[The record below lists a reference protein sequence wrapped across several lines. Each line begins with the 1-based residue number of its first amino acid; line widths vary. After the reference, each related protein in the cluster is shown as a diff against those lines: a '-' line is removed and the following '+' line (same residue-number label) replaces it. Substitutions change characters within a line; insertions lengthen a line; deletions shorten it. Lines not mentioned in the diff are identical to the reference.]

1 MRPLRFAL
9 LGTGYWAV
17 RTHGAALSVSDH
29 ADLVGV
35 WGRDPAKADDV
46 AEQLGTSA
54 YDDLDELLSS
64 VDAVA
69 IALPPDVQA
78 QMAVRAAG
86 AGCHLLL
93 DKPLALDVPSAQAV
107 VKAADDAGVASVVFF
122 TSRYHRGTE
131 QWTEAAAERAPWHT
145 AHFISYNNIFQPGGH
160 YAGSAWR
167 REYGALWD
175 VGPHALAALVPIMG
189 PVRSVAARPGPAG
202 SDTVHV
208 FVAHGPD
215 SSNGERAGDKATATS
230 TFSVSLSMPAAGMA
244 RQLVLYGQDG
254 VWARPEADVDPVEA
268 FLVAIE
274 ELAALVTSGE
284 RRHRCDARFGL
295 YVVRALAVAATSLQ
309 LPGLDLKDK

>member
-1 MRPLRFAL
+1 MGALASITGKQRLYEHNETGTAMRPLRFAL

-167 REYGALWD
+167 RQVWCVVGRWATCARGPCAHHGARK
-175 VGPHALAALVPIMG
+175 VGGCPPGAGWERHSARVRG
-189 PVRSVAARPGPAG
+189 P
-202 SDTVHV
+202 
-208 FVAHGPD
+208 
-215 SSNGERAGDKATATS
+215 
-230 TFSVSLSMPAAGMA
+230 
-244 RQLVLYGQDG
+244 
-254 VWARPEADVDPVEA
+254 WA
-268 FLVAIE
+268 
-274 ELAALVTSGE
+274 
-284 RRHRCDARFGL
+284 
-295 YVVRALAVAATSLQ
+295 
-309 LPGLDLKDK
+309 